1 MEVYQYFLSHVVEIA
16 PKTRRVVKVLQKI
29 PPIVILSDREKNAEN
44 LEESADLDLL
54 KWPGLFG
61 TVTLTEVTN

>member
-44 LEESADLDLL
+44 LEESADLDLW